1 MPISELK
8 LAKEL
13 IRRPSITPKDA
24 GAINILAKK
33 LRSLGF
39 KCQLINFKNIKNL
52 YAKLGKSS
60 PNFCYAG
67 HTDVVPPGNISDWSV
82 NPFKPTVKNNK
93 LIGRGANDMKASIA
107 CFVAAVS
114 RFKAKNKKFNGSISL
129 LITGDEEGVAING
142 TKRVVEYLKRKREKI
157 NFCLVGEPTNP
168 NKLGEM
174 IKIGRRGSITGRLT
188 ITGTQGHVA
197 YPHRANN
204 PSNTIVNILKRIK
217 ETKLD
222 NGTKKVVKYLKR
234 KKEKINFCL
243 VGEPTNPNKLGE
255 MIKIGRRGSITGRL
269 TVIGT
274 QGHVAYP
281 HIANNPSN
289 TLVKI
294 LKKIKEVKLDKG
306 TKNFQP
312 SNLEITKINIDNH
325 TDNVIPGSANAVFN
339 IRYNDKHSS
348 SSLKRK
354 LNKIFRSITRK
365 AKCKF
370 NIKYEVSGEAFLTK
384 PNKTTYMI
392 QNTIKKITGIK
403 PKLSTAGGTS
413 DARFI
418 RKIAPCLEFGLVG
431 KTMHKIDESVPL
443 PDLKKLTNIYLNIL
457 ENYFK

>member
-24 GAINILAKK
+24 GAINLLAKS

-39 KCQLINFKNIKNL
+39 RCQVINFKNIKNL

-67 HTDVVPPGNISDWSV
+67 HTDVVPPGNINDWSV

-114 RFKAKNKKFNGSISL
+114 KFKTKNKKFKGSISL

-142 TKRVVEYLKRKREKI
+142 TKRVVQYLKRKREKI
-157 NFCLVGEPTNP
+157 NFCLIGEPTNP

-174 IKIGRRGSITGRLT
+174 IKIGRRGSITGRLAVF
-188 ITGTQGHVA
+188 GTQGHVA

-204 PSNTIVNILKRIK
+204 PSNTIV
-217 ETKLD
+217 
-222 NGTKKVVKYLKR
+222 
-234 KKEKINFCL
+234 
-243 VGEPTNPNKLGE
+243 
-255 MIKIGRRGSITGRL
+255 
-269 TVIGT
+269 
-274 QGHVAYP
+274 
-281 HIANNPSN
+281 
-289 TLVKI
+289 KI
-294 LKKIKEVKLDKG
+294 LKKIKETKLDKG
-306 TKNFQP
+306 TKNFQA

-325 TDNVIPGSANAVFN
+325 ADNVIPRSANAVFN
-339 IRYNDKHSS
+339 IRFNNKHSS

-354 LNKIFRSITRK
+354 LNSILRSIIKKT
-365 AKCKF
+365 KCRF
-370 NIKYEVSGEAFLTK
+370 NVKYEVSGEAFLMK
-384 PNKTTYMI
+384 PNKTTFMI
-392 QNTIKKITGIK
+392 QNTIKKITRIK

-443 PDLKKLTNIYLNIL
+443 SDLKKLTNIYLNIF